1 MIAARALLCLATGTS
16 MIIKDQV
23 IDKVGIPLYKRLL
36 HLTSASQK
44 LTAANIAN
52 VSTPGYRGK
61 SIDFKKEMEAALSKK
76 KVGIEVTDKRH
87 ISPVGRPKSVML
99 IEATGADNSS
109 GVNNIDIDQEMAA
122 LAENQ
127 ILYSYGANMLM
138 RQFNALKTVIRG
150 RR

>member
-1 MIAARALLCLATGTS
+1 

-23 IDKVGIPLYKRLL
+23 IDKAGIPLYKRLM
-36 HLTSASQK
+36 HVTSASQK

-52 VSTPGYRGK
+52 VSTPGYHGK
-61 SIDFKKEMEAALSKK
+61 ALDFKKEMEAAVSKK
-76 KVGIEVTDKRH
+76 KVAIEVTDKRH
-87 ISPVGRPKSVML
+87 INPAGQPKSIKI
-99 IEATGADNSS
+99 IESASGENAS
-109 GVNNIDIDQEMAA
+109 GVNDIDIDQEMAA

>member
-1 MIAARALLCLATGTS
+1 

-36 HLTSASQK
+36 HVTSASQK
-44 LTAANIAN
+44 LTASNIAN
-52 VSTPGYRGK
+52 VSTPGYRGQAV
-61 SIDFKKEMEAALSKK
+61 DFKKEMEAAVSKK
-76 KVGIEVTDKRH
+76 KIAVEITDRRH
-87 ISPVGRPKSVML
+87 ISPTGNPKSIKV
-99 IEATGADNSS
+99 IERVAGDNSS
-109 GVNNIDIDQEMAA
+109 GVNNVDIDEEMAT

-138 RQFNALKTVIRG
+138 RKFNSLKTVIRG